1 MTSTVAMPEW
11 QPLLNSLSRHLE
23 GMLAE
28 VEVAS
33 PSLGAQYE
41 AEWIPFLGI
50 VYDHRNDLIGIVL
63 QDVHHA
69 IFHPRALNLR
79 DRAGRI
85 ESLEI
90 IDADGA
96 KHILTMREPLMLP
109 APRQ

>member
-1 MTSTVAMPEW
+1 
-11 QPLLNSLSRHLE
+11 
-23 GMLAE
+23 
-28 VEVAS
+28 
-33 PSLGAQYE
+33 
-41 AEWIPFLGI
+41 
-50 VYDHRNDLIGIVL
+50 LIGIVL

-96 KHILTMREPLMLP
+96 KHILTMKEPLMLP
-109 APRQ
+109 APYG